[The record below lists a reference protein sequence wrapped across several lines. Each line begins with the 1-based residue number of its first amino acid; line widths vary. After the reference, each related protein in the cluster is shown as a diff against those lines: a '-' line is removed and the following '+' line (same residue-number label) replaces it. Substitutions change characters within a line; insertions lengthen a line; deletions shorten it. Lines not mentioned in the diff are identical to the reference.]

1 MIRLFI
7 RKKDLLFRIEMLESE
22 VRNLKR
28 ENEVI
33 ISECKLS
40 PDNISEAV
48 ISKIKSDSIISGK
61 FDDDMRSP
69 FKI

>member
-1 MIRLFI
+1 
-7 RKKDLLFRIEMLESE
+7 MLESE

>member
-1 MIRLFI
+1 MFI

-61 FDDDMRSP
+61 IDDDMRSP